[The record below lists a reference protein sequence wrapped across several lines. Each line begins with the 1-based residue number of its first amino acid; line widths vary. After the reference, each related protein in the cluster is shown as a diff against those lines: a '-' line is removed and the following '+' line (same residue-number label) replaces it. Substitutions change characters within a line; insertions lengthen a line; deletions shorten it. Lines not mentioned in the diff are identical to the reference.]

1 MSDLPLYAR
10 ERKKDVRKDPKEQK
24 YGDCVYFSWKEE
36 LSVTDR
42 KWNNSLRRPFFSFT
56 FKGPKEVRLLFPP
69 RTYIGSQ
76 RQERDFPT

>member
-10 ERKKDVRKDPKEQK
+10 ESKKDVRKDPKEQK

-56 FKGPKEVRLLFPP
+56 FLKVQKKYDFFSPRVR
-69 RTYIGSQ
+69 T
-76 RQERDFPT
+76 